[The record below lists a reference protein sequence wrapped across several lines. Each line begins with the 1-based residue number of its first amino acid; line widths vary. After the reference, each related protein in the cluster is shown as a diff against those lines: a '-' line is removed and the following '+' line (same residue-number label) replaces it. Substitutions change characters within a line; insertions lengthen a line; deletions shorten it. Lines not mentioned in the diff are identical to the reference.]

1 MDLKFI
7 VEELGETIPQ
17 DYTIEIL
24 KETILNSK
32 EYIQDPDF
40 TQEILSIVFT
50 EKRKKVLG
58 S

>member
-40 TQEILSIVFT
+40 TQEILSTVFT